1 MTPEFALFNST
12 EVFLHDVSLPF
23 LRVRSET
30 PLGEAPQTLQLTLLS
45 QSYRV
50 TAQPIKRLQ
59 DGSVWVRL
67 LDGGVSGEVL
77 EHRFLE
83 SQRAGEENER
93 RHSGRVK
100 TVMSVRSP
108 DLPYARGTTH
118 DVSQSGVR
126 LVTEKP
132 VKVGTVLRLEIQGA
146 TDSHDV
152 HPVYVNGEAVWSR
165 QQLNSLFHVGVKL
178 NFEQTV

>member
-1 MTPEFALFNST
+1 
-12 EVFLHDVSLPF
+12 
-23 LRVRSET
+23 
-30 PLGEAPQTLQLTLLS
+30 
-45 QSYRV
+45 
-50 TAQPIKRLQ
+50 
-59 DGSVWVRL
+59 
-67 LDGGVSGEVL
+67 
-77 EHRFLE
+77 
-83 SQRAGEENER
+83 
-93 RHSGRVK
+93 
-100 TVMSVRSP
+100 MSVRSP